1 MILYA
6 GQVVIGLTILAL
18 EGVALWGA
26 VEGIYWIY
34 CKVRGVKY

>member
-26 VEGIYWIY
+26 VEAVHWIY